1 MNKVFDESCRV
12 LDNWHII
19 GDFWT
24 IKIYCPQ
31 IAASIL
37 PGQFV
42 MLKVSND
49 TDPLLRRPLT
59 VSRIYR
65 EEGAISILYR
75 SVGRGTEIMTRWKSG
90 QRCSVLGPLG
100 NGFTLPEQA
109 KSIAVLGRDV
119 GIGPLLAL
127 VDEGAARGV
136 MVYAF
141 LSSRYQ
147 EVLEIASFDSC
158 RCEAWFFP
166 DGDKWQCGPFLTRR
180 LEQIATEKT
189 LDQIYIGGLCKF
201 CPSCSLVKETH
212 RIGTQRGSEVQVSL
226 DQYMAC
232 GLGACQ
238 GCIVELY
245 EDESQQRKGYKRVCK
260 EGPVFRSWEVVKNG

>member
-1 MNKVFDESCRV
+1 
-12 LDNWHII
+12 
-19 GDFWT
+19 
-24 IKIYCPQ
+24 
-31 IAASIL
+31 
-37 PGQFV
+37 
-42 MLKVSND
+42 
-49 TDPLLRRPLT
+49 
-59 VSRIYR
+59 
-65 EEGAISILYR
+65 
-75 SVGRGTEIMTRWKSG
+75 MTRWKSG

-158 RCEAWFFP
+158 SCEAWFFP

-189 LDQIYIGGLCKF
+189 LDQIILAVYASFVHPAALLRR
-201 CPSCSLVKETH
+201 PTH
-212 RIGTQRGSEVQVSL
+212 WHPAYSRGSSIIGSVYGLWFGASVVSL
-226 DQYMAC
+226 NYMRMKANRE
-232 GLGACQ
+232 GL
-238 GCIVELY
+238 
-245 EDESQQRKGYKRVCK
+245 
-260 EGPVFRSWEVVKNG
+260 